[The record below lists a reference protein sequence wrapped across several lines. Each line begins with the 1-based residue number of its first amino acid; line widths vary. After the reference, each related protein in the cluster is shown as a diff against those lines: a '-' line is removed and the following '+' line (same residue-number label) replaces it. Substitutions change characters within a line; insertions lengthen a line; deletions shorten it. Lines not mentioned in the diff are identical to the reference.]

1 MSRLP
6 QPGADTGTW
15 GDILNDFLA
24 QAHKPDGLLKDGSV
38 TAATLAAGSVTS
50 AKLDTALQNQIN
62 AATGGPVTLAG
73 DVTGASTATSI
84 ANGVVTSAKIA
95 SATIAE
101 SNLAPAVVTKL
112 NAASAIGNATSGTPG
127 LVQLA
132 GDLSGTATAPTVPGL
147 AGKANTAHTH
157 AASDI
162 ASGTI
167 ASARLGSG
175 TANATT
181 YLRGDGTWATVAGG
195 GDPTMGGDLTGT
207 ASNAQLAASV
217 VGSTELALNAVT
229 TVKITDGA
237 VTSAKLDTTTNN
249 LIASKADASTTY
261 TKTQVDSALAL
272 KSDTTHTHTLD
283 ALSDVTASGATD
295 GQSLVYNAGLWGP
308 ATVGTGGSVVDAT
321 PTVKGVVQLAGDF
334 GGTAAVPVVT
344 GIQGVAVGV
353 TAPTNGQV
361 LKYNGTTAVWSADAG
376 GVGNRAVHLAS
387 TGGGATYTAQ
397 NGDWLLCDMTLA
409 GGLTIT
415 TPAAVDGG
423 SFVVK
428 IIAGGYNVVVN
439 AAGASMIDGVQPS
452 WSFDSGID
460 LLGRP
465 AQDFISD
472 GTNWYLD

>member
-38 TAATLAAGSVTS
+38 TTATLAAGSVTS
-50 AKLDTALQNQIN
+50 AKLDTTLQNQIN

-73 DVTGASTATSI
+73 DVTGDSSATVI
-84 ANGVVTSAKIA
+84 ANGAVTSAKIA

-101 SNLAPAVVTKL
+101 SNLVPTVVAKL
-112 NAASAIGNATSGTPG
+112 NAASAIGNATSATPG

-147 AGKANTAHTH
+147 AGKANTVHVH
-157 AASDI
+157 AGSDI
-162 ASGTI
+162 VSGTI

-181 YLRGDGTWATVAGG
+181 YLRGDGTWATVTGG
-195 GDPTMGGDLTGT
+195 SGDPAMGGDLTGT

-229 TVKITDGA
+229 TVKIADGA
-237 VTSAKLDTTTNN
+237 VTGAKLDTTTNN

-261 TKTQVDSALAL
+261 TKAQVDSALAL

-295 GQSLVYNAGLWGP
+295 GQSLVFNAGTWGP
-308 ATVGTGGSVVDAT
+308 GTVGTGGSVVDAT

-334 GGTAAVPVVT
+334 GGTAALPVVT
-344 GIQGVAVGV
+344 GIRGVAVGV

-387 TGGGATYTAQ
+387 AAGGAAYTAQ

-423 SFVVK
+423 SFAVK
-428 IIAGGYNVVVN
+428 VIAGGYNVVVN
-439 AAGASMIDGVQPS
+439 AA
-452 WSFDSGID
+452 
-460 LLGRP
+460 
-465 AQDFISD
+465 
-472 GTNWYLD
+472 